1 MSNHKF
7 QKTPIA
13 HKSEYNFQ
21 NKENNGHQITS
32 SAINN
37 MKRDLQQELKEGIQ
51 EIGKIISSEISSLSK
66 LVKDLR
72 SEVNDLK
79 EQVEI
84 LCHNSSSPNNIKETV
99 NQNKYCISF
108 DSNGF
113 KKILEDPKF
122 MMSVFNH
129 NKIVE
134 FSKLRYYTSF
144 FICKNFKIMKDY
156 LNNKEIIY
164 YLCL

>member
-1 MSNHKF
+1 MYQPSLCV
-7 QKTPIA
+7 
-13 HKSEYNFQ
+13 
-21 NKENNGHQITS
+21 
-32 SAINN
+32 INLLN
-37 MKRDLQQELKEGIQ
+37 I
-51 EIGKIISSEISSLSK
+51 SEISSLSK

-84 LCHNSSSPNNIKETV
+84 LCHNSSSANNIKETV

-134 FSKLRYYTSF
+134 FSKLRY
-144 FICKNFKIMKDY
+144 
-156 LNNKEIIY
+156 
-164 YLCL
+164 